1 MSENATRC
9 VPRSSGDGYGWPYPG
24 LGPIGARPRV
34 QGYGPGEAEAGPCTH
49 GSDRYP
55 TRTALH
61 LPHLQEEPS
70 RARQDTAAACTS
82 CRTDF
87 SWYTL
92 TNADLNRI
100 LDGVSSAASRLTAPL
115 GLSRGCSDHGH
126 GPRGHPQSGLRV
138 QLCCD
143 VHRSNF
149 GVFAAPDR
157 RLAWDVNDFDE
168 TLPGRGSGTSSA
180 LPQPVRSRVATAVSR
195 QSTLAPQ
202 SSALPAHNA
211 RVRRAARRREPTRR
225 RHARGRRHPDRG

>member
-126 GPRGHPQSGLRV
+126 GPRDTPNRACGYSCAAMPTKGLSRRSPRRCPRV
-138 QLCCD
+138 TRGFGGRLD
-143 VHRSNF
+143 VES
-149 GVFAAPDR
+149 P
-157 RLAWDVNDFDE
+157 
-168 TLPGRGSGTSSA
+168 PGGG
-180 LPQPVRSRVATAVSR
+180 
-195 QSTLAPQ
+195 TLA
-202 SSALPAHNA
+202 
-211 RVRRAARRREPTRR
+211 AAAIPI
-225 RHARGRRHPDRG
+225 AD